1 VARATGTEAA
11 PDGRGA
17 GKEHGL
23 ISIEEAL
30 AVIAAAEPRQQA
42 EEVDLAAALGRV
54 LARTVSSPIDSPP
67 FDKAAM
73 DGFAIPDGDPSS
85 GPWRV
90 RETVQAGSGPAA
102 PVGPGE
108 CVRIMT
114 GAMLPAGARRV
125 IRKEFSEEA
134 GGSVRRVHPE
144 TGDNVVQRGANLRA
158 GEPVLHP
165 KVLAAQDIGALA
177 ASGLARV
184 PAAVPPLVGI
194 LCTGNEIRAP
204 GEPLGP
210 GEIYN
215 SSAAQ
220 LGAQLAALH
229 CPSRYFGTVP
239 DRRTEVESA
248 IAAALE
254 SCGLL
259 LLTGGV
265 SEGDFDY
272 VPSCLESCGAHV
284 LFHGVAIKPGKPTL
298 YARRGGTHILGLPG
312 NPVSTFVVFEIL
324 ARPLLMRLMGAP
336 WEPFVV
342 RAPLA
347 AAISRRQTER
357 DEFRPV
363 RLAGGAA
370 EPLPYHGSAHLN
382 ALGAAQG
389 LIRIARG
396 IASIP
401 AGETVDVRLI

>member
-1 VARATGTEAA
+1 MGREAA
-11 PDGRGA
+11 AGPGGPGS
-17 GKEHGL
+17 GKEQDL

-30 AVIAAAEPRQQA
+30 TVIAQA
-42 EEVDLAAALGRV
+42 RPLGRAQDVLLEAALGRV
-54 LARTVSSPIDSPP
+54 LARTVPTPIDSPP

-73 DGFAIPDGDPSS
+73 DGFAVPGGGPAD
-85 GPWRV
+85 GPWRI
-90 RETVQAGSGPAA
+90 RETVAAGRVPTA

-114 GAMLPAGARRV
+114 GAMLPEGTRRV
-125 IRKEFSEEA
+125 
-134 GGSVRRVHPE
+134 VRREFTVETDGTVRLARPE
-144 TGDNVVQRGANLRA
+144 TGDNVVRRGENLRA

-184 PAAVPPLVGI
+184 PVAVPPRVAI
-194 LCTGNEIRAP
+194 LCTGSEIRAP

-215 SSAAQ
+215 SSASQ
-220 LGAQLAALH
+220 LAAQLAAIH
-229 CPSRYFGTVP
+229 CPSRSLGTVA
-239 DRRTEVESA
+239 DRREELETAVSG
-248 IAAALE
+248 ALDT
-254 SCGLL
+254 CDLL

-272 VPSCLESCGAHV
+272 VPSCLQSLGAQV

-298 YARRGGTHILGLPG
+298 YARRGGTHVLGLPG
-312 NPVSTFVVFEIL
+312 NPVSTFVVFEIF
-324 ARPLLMRLMGAP
+324 ARPLLARLMGSP
-336 WEPFVV
+336 WEPLVV

-347 AAISRRQTER
+347 AEISRRQTER

-363 RLAGGAA
+363 RLAAGRA
-370 EPLPYHGSAHLN
+370 EPLAYHGSAHLN

-396 IASIP
+396 VSSIP
-401 AGETVDVRLI
+401 AGESVDVRLI